1 MLIVS
6 AGQMSYYA
14 VLSEEVEYCD
24 DRVCLSV
31 CLFIYTHISKTTRSH
46 VTKFAV
52 PVPYGH
58 DKHRCKKNVFYVF
71 YSCHVVTFF
80 NVFFIFPTF
89 SKIKNVENLT

>member
-58 DKHRCKKNVFYVF
+58 DKHRCKKTYF
-71 YSCHVVTFF
+71 TFF
-80 NVFFIFPTF
+80 IRVTLLRFLTFFLFF
-89 SKIKNVENLT
+89 LRFLK